1 MKLDKIILLSIVL
14 VVLLSLGAVSASENN
29 AAEDN
34 SLSAV
39 DYEDISSNDDS
50 IQDNATGSAEIL
62 SSENGIEDSNGGDYA
77 GNTLGSSDEN
87 EVLKENTEIIVT
99 PEYMKDEVDEE
110 GIAYFMDEPVDI
122 KLEGEFIGEE
132 FGEGLIYLY
141 FEEFDEDSVINI
153 DASGAIFKN
162 IVLKIESYSPVY
174 LNDLTMIVDENNLY
188 DPLGSLLYV
197 TGDGDYSSCFINNLK
212 MTVNTNKFSG
222 IIGDFDSTHQTNIK
236 NSQFDINIQ
245 TGTVYLFDF
254 SSDERVSVTNNIF
267 NLNVSAYNDRQYSN
281 TALLEC
287 AVDDNDE
294 SAMEISNNQFNV
306 NYNENSVKNSNN
318 NILKL
323 GHSKDSL
330 IKNNTFIVKN
340 YASEDKPYN
349 LDVINVYSNEYDNN
363 LNTILAENNIEV
375 NDVDNVNAIT
385 VSDEY
390 NTGLTIASNN
400 ITIKSKSSKAIN
412 SANGLQD
419 NNIIIKNNKINLT
432 TSSDDV
438 CGILINSGSEIIG
451 NTIIINKSGYGINY
465 IGSNNDAQ
473 IIKNNNITTSA
484 DYGIYLTSSSDSVIT
499 ENLIYS
505 KKPGNEGVYI
515 GSGEN
520 NIVEDNQPEIIKE
533 NVTVNANVDDGYK
546 YGDAVLFEVYLN
558 NTAATGEITIIV
570 SGKEKT
576 ATVEN
581 GKANITISDL
591 TAGTHTAEIKY
602 SGDSYYKNATNTV
615 TFNIAKIDAPI
626 SYTVSNIKVGDDEQ
640 IALSTIRGVTGSVIV
655 TVNNRTYNQT
665 INKYGRISSVTL
677 SNLPAATYFVNIFYA
692 GDENYLEFNETTS
705 FNVTEYEVP
714 QWPNSGYDGQNTG
727 LSPYVSDANGKILWN
742 ATVDGTINGNIA
754 IDCDG
759 NIYVASTSGVYS
771 FDKDGN
777 LRWTYTSWGSDMFSG
792 IAISRDV
799 IVSPRSGDTLYFI
812 DQNTG
817 AQYGWSNIYQA
828 SSIFPPIVDAN
839 SNLYVTS
846 EYQYGGES
854 KYNLVI
860 VPFSS
865 WKSGGEKYIIAI
877 GDDVPTSSP
886 VLINENLVGIN
897 TNNGFKIVDTTSQS
911 VIGVININSNIKPVV
926 GSGLIIY
933 ACDDTGILALTAEN
947 QLLWKVNVTGGLGN
961 SIALSDNGYIYSVN
975 SQGVL
980 YKYDLNDE
988 GKEYKVYDLK
998 STVSSNMLVDADG
1011 TVYLTTDN
1019 GVMYAFDAN
1028 DNAAFLVL
1036 NSITSKGQPA
1046 IGENGV
1052 IYVYTNENTVYAI
1065 GKGDK
1070 QAAHVTYNVSDIYCG
1085 QDLIISVEIDKD
1097 ATGNIAVEINGI
1109 SYASTIDNGTALINI
1124 TGMTSGSYT
1133 VNITYSGDRR
1143 FNTNTSEISF
1153 NVKKLNSPFDVNAN
1167 KTIVVDEKLIIDI
1180 TLPENAT
1187 GNVSV
1192 TINGETHSEKVT
1204 GGKAVIS
1211 ISGLAINNYSVVV
1224 KYSGD
1229 DNYLENETEISFN
1242 VTKAEIDNI
1251 DDVLNVSTP
1260 SGSETVSYTINLP
1273 SDATGNLTV
1282 TVDGKD
1288 TYTKN
1293 LVNGSATINVADL
1306 SQGDHSIVVSYS
1318 GDAKY
1323 EGISKNTTF
1332 HVPVVKL
1339 SENKDISMLYTSGSP
1354 YSVLVTSDGKVVAGV
1369 KVTFKFNGKT
1379 YTSQTD
1385 AKGYATLKL
1394 PNVKPKNA
1402 KYTITATYKG
1412 VTVENKVKVNSI
1424 IKAKNKKVKKS
1435 KEVTKVKVSLKKVN
1449 NKYLKNKKI
1458 KINFRGKTFKVKT
1471 NKKGVATW
1479 KVKKSML
1486 KKLKVG
1492 KKYKYKVTYGN
1503 TVTKKLTI
1511 KK

>member
-1 MKLDKIILLSIVL
+1 MKLNKIILLSIVL

-29 AAEDN
+29 AADDN

-39 DYEDISSNDDS
+39 EYEDLSSNDDS
-50 IQDNATGSAEIL
+50 IQDNATCGAEIL
-62 SSENGIEDSNGGDYA
+62 SSENEIEDSIGGDNA
-77 GNTLGSSDEN
+77 GDTLGSSDEN
-87 EVLKENTEIIVT
+87 DVLKENTEIIVT
-99 PEYMKDEVDEE
+99 PEYMKDEVDEA
-110 GIAYFMDEPVDI
+110 GSVYFNDEPVDI
-122 KLEGEFIGEE
+122 KLEGEFNGND
-132 FGEGLIYLY
+132 FADGFIYMY

-153 DASGAIFKN
+153 DASGATFKN
-162 IVLKIESYSPVY
+162 IELKIESYSPIY
-174 LNDLTMIVDENNLY
+174 INDLTMIVDENNLY
-188 DPLGSLLYV
+188 DALGSIIFI

-222 IIGDFDSTHQTNIK
+222 LMGDFDSIHQTNIK

-254 SSDERVSVTNNIF
+254 SSEEKLSLTNSIF
-267 NLNVSAYNDRQYSN
+267 NLNASAYNDRQYLN
-281 TALLEC
+281 TALLEF
-287 AVDDNDE
+287 AVGDLDE
-294 SAMEISNNQFNV
+294 SEMEISNNQFNV
-306 NYNENSVKNSNN
+306 NYNGNSVINSNN

-363 LNTILAENNIEV
+363 LNTILSENNIEV
-375 NDVDNVNAIT
+375 NDVDNVNAIK
-385 VSDEY
+385 VSDKY

-400 ITIKSKSSKAIN
+400 ITVKAKSSKAIN
-412 SANGLQD
+412 SPDGLQD
-419 NNIIIKNNKINLT
+419 NKIIIKNNIINLT

-438 CGILINSGSEIIG
+438 CGILINSESEIIE
-451 NTIIINKSGYGINY
+451 NTIIINKAGYGINY
-465 IGSNNDAQ
+465 IGTNNDAQ

-484 DYGIYLTSSSDSVIT
+484 DYGIYLTSSSDSVIK
-499 ENLIYS
+499 ENMIYS

-520 NIVEDNQPEIIKE
+520 NIVEDNGPEIIKE
-533 NVTVNANVDDGYK
+533 NVTVNANVNDGYK
-546 YGDAVLFEVYLN
+546 YGDSVLFEVYLN
-558 NTAATGEITIIV
+558 NTAATGDITVVV

-581 GKANITISDL
+581 GKVNITISGL
-591 TAGTHTAEIKY
+591 TAGNHTAEIKY
-602 SGDSYYKNATNTV
+602 SGDGYHNNATNTV

-626 SYTVSNIKVGDDEQ
+626 IYTVSNIKVGDDEQ

-655 TVNNRTYNQT
+655 TVNNRTYNQS

-677 SNLPAATYFVNIFYA
+677 SNLPATTYFVNIFYA

-727 LSPYVSDANGKILWN
+727 LSPYISDSNGKILWN

-792 IAISRDV
+792 IAISKDV
-799 IVSPRSGDTLYFI
+799 IISPRSGDTLYFI

-846 EYQYGGES
+846 EYQYGGAS

-877 GDDVPTSSP
+877 GDEVPTSSP

-911 VIGVININSNIKPVV
+911 VIGIININSNIKPVV
-926 GSGLIIY
+926 GSGLIY
-933 ACDDTGILALTAEN
+933 ACDDTGILALTPDN
-947 QLLWKVNVTGGLGN
+947 QLLWKVNVTGSLGN

-1011 TVYLTTDN
+1011 TIYLTTDN
-1019 GVMYAFDAN
+1019 GEMYAFDAN
-1028 DNAAFLVL
+1028 DNLAFLVL
-1036 NSITSKGQPA
+1036 DSITSKGQSA

-1052 IYVYTNENTVYAI
+1052 IYVYTNENAVYAI

-1070 QAAHVTYNVSDIYCG
+1070 QTAHVTYNVTDIYCG
-1085 QDLIISVEIDKD
+1085 EDLIISVEIDKD
-1097 ATGNIAVEINGI
+1097 ATGSIAVEINGI

-1124 TGMTSGSYT
+1124 TGIASGNYT
-1133 VNITYSGDRR
+1133 VDITYSGDRR

-1153 NVKKLNSPFDVNAN
+1153 KVN
-1167 KTIVVDEKLIIDI
+1167 
-1180 TLPENAT
+1180 
-1187 GNVSV
+1187 
-1192 TINGETHSEKVT
+1192 KV
-1204 GGKAVIS
+1204 
-1211 ISGLAINNYSVVV
+1211 
-1224 KYSGD
+1224 
-1229 DNYLENETEISFN
+1229 
-1242 VTKAEIDNI
+1242 EIDNI
-1251 DDVLNVSTP
+1251 DDVLNISAP
-1260 SGSETVSYTINLP
+1260 SGSETASYTISLP

-1288 TYTKN
+1288 NYTEG
-1293 LVNGSATINVADL
+1293 LVNGSATVNVVGL

-1323 EGISKNTTF
+1323 GGISKNTTF

-1354 YSVLVTSDGKVVAGV
+1354 YSVLVTSDGKAVAGV
-1369 KVTFKFNGKT
+1369 KVTFKFDGKT
-1379 YTSQTD
+1379 YTSQTNVN
-1385 AKGYATLKL
+1385 GYATLKL
-1394 PNVKPKNA
+1394 PNVKPKKA
-1402 KYTITATYKG
+1402 EYTITATYKG
-1412 VTVENKVKVNSI
+1412 ISVSNKVKVNSI
-1424 IKAKNKKVKKS
+1424 VKAKNLKVKKS
-1435 KEVTKVKVSLKKVN
+1435 AKVLKIKVTLKKVN
-1449 NKYLKNKKI
+1449 KKYLKGKKLTL
-1458 KINFRGKTFKVKT
+1458 KFKGKTYKAKT
-1471 NKKGVATW
+1471 NKKGVATF
-1479 KVKKSML
+1479 KIKKNVI
-1486 KKLKVG
+1486 KKLKKG
-1492 KKYKYKVTYGN
+1492 KKYTYKATYLKD
-1503 TVTKKLTI
+1503 TVSKKITV